1 MKLSNAHCHP
11 QFLDPKSI
19 SSILETW
26 KDNPVIASSTHY
38 GDVHT
43 VLHIAQEYSHV
54 LPTIGWHPWYIPKDI
69 TRTDVDSIMIKFKS
83 AIMNNTLPIGEIGL
97 DWHPK
102 WRDTKEWQ
110 LEIFERFL
118 QLANEF
124 QRPVVVH
131 CVRAHHE
138 ILRLLKKYPRTKL
151 YLHHYQG
158 SSQVSAQYFRYNTY
172 FGLPILQ
179 WSKRVNELINSI
191 PKDRLLIETDSCV
204 SYQVVSAQIVKHDIS
219 GPLLV
224 RCRSN
229 LFQFI
234 QGTSGN
240 FSQQF
245 QFCM

>member
-1 MKLSNAHCHP
+1 MS
-11 QFLDPKSI
+11 
-19 SSILETW
+19 W
-26 KDNPVIASSTHY
+26 KGNPVIASSTHY

-43 VLHIAQEYSHV
+43 VLQIAREYSHV
-54 LPTIGWHPWYIPKDI
+54 LPTIGWHPWYISKDI
-69 TRTDVDSIMIKFKS
+69 TATEIDSIMLKFKS
-83 AIMNNTLPIGEIGL
+83 LIMSNDLPIGEVGL

-102 WRDTKEWQ
+102 WSDTREWQ

-118 QLANEF
+118 QFAKEF
-124 QRPVVVH
+124 KRPIVVH

-158 SSQVSAQYFRYNTY
+158 SPQVSAQYFRYNTY

-179 WSKRVNELINSI
+179 WSNRENELIKSI

-204 SYQVVSAQIVKHDIS
+204 SYQVVSAQVVKHDIS
-219 GPLLV
+219 SLLLM
-224 RCRSN
+224 RCRTN

-234 QGTSGN
+234 QGTSGD